1 LTAGD
6 PGEEGRRRVNVA
18 LGRLCYRGEVE
29 AVSMLLAA
37 GASPQDDVSI
47 VLSDHRIVFDLSL
60 KGGAPLHSAGGR
72 GHVAVVSLLLSAG
85 ASVAAQDRDVSSL
98 SFFSLPPS
106 HPPQRRWTPLHYAC
120 DSGHLEVV
128 KILLEAGAPLEIE
141 DGVSQSHLIH

>member
-85 ASVAAQDRDVSSL
+85 AFVAAQDRDVSSL
-98 SFFSLPPS
+98 SFFFPPTLPPS
-106 HPPQRRWTPLHYAC
+106 SAKMDSPSLRLRQRSLG
-120 DSGHLEVV
+120 SGQDPV
-128 KILLEAGAPLEIE
+128 G
-141 DGVSQSHLIH
+141 SWSSS